1 MFLSVE
7 YKEITWELQYF
18 YIKFQ
23 YILQRKKQSSR
34 GGKAVKS
41 GVFFTAA
48 EGLKDM
54 IGEKR
59 AKEIDRKAR
68 HQREMLLGVSS
79 TAPINVQVRFRL
91 YCLLWE
97 LKQKYYENDIPL
109 PYVTRWSY
117 EEDLERILY
126 WERRIIT
133 GGSDEERARKA
144 VKEAK
149 EYLNIVAEARI
160 RDTKKNRVF

>member
-1 MFLSVE
+1 
-7 YKEITWELQYF
+7 
-18 YIKFQ
+18 
-23 YILQRKKQSSR
+23 
-34 GGKAVKS
+34 
-41 GVFFTAA
+41 
-48 EGLKDM
+48 M

-97 LKQKYYENDIPL
+97 LKQKYYKNDTPL
-109 PYVTRWSY
+109 PYVTRRSY
-117 EEDLERILY
+117 EEDLESVLY

-133 GGSDEERARKA
+133 GGSDEGRARKA

-149 EYLNIVAEARI
+149 EYLSIVAEARI